1 MALPSRIV
9 FASRE
14 EAGRRLAE
22 ELARRGWGDEDT
34 VLLALPRGGV
44 PVAYEVAHA
53 LNLPLDVLVVRKLGV
68 PGQEELAMGAIASG
82 GVRLHND
89 DVIRMVNVSQHD
101 VDRIAD
107 RELAEL
113 ERREERYR
121 GGRARADVEGKT
133 VVLIDDGVAT
143 GATMRA
149 AVRAARALG
158 ASEVRVAVPAA
169 APDTAERLA
178 AEADALVALDT
189 PSPFGGVGGSY
200 RRFEQTSD
208 EEVERLLRRG

>member
-1 MALPSRIV
+1 M
-9 FASRE
+9 
-14 EAGRRLAE
+14 
-22 ELARRGWGDEDT
+22 
-34 VLLALPRGGV
+34 
-44 PVAYEVAHA
+44 AYEVAHA